1 MGKEEDINKCKEL
14 IKEEKSNWIGIAN
27 QKAIEHLLKEIE
39 EDKNRINKLE
49 KENKEILNSK
59 IGIDLSYDDYIP
71 KQKVIDKINYYDA
84 RIKHAKQIR
93 DKEQEEFYIDIKR
106 GFYKLLEDK

>member
-71 KQKVIDKINYYDA
+71 KQKVKDKIEELKEDKESKYYDKFLES
-84 RIKHAKQIR
+84 RDIENSIKIL
-93 DKEQEEFYIDIKR
+93 KE
-106 GFYKLLEDK
+106 LLEGK